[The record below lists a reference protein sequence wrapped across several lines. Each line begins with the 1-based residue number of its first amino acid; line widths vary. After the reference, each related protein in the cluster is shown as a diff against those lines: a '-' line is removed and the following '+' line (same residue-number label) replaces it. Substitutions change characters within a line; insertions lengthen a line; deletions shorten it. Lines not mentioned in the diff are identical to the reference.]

1 VFFFTD
7 TMPSFPGGEDSLK
20 HYLSAHVR
28 YPAPARENG
37 HQGTVVVQFNVEP
50 DGSLD
55 HVVAM
60 DNRLDTTLG
69 VEAVRLVTG
78 MPRWNPGY
86 KDGKAV
92 AVRYSLPI
100 RFVLQ

>member
-1 VFFFTD
+1 VFSFTD
-7 TMPSFPGGEDSLK
+7 TMPSFPGGEVALK
-20 HYLSAHVR
+20 QYLSAHIR

-55 HVVAM
+55 HVEAM

-69 VEAVRLVTG
+69 VEAVRVVTG

-86 KDGKAV
+86 QDGKAV
-92 AVRYSLPI
+92 AVRYSLPV